1 MRYTSLGA
9 LALMAILMLAAAPA
23 RAFEFDSV
31 GSTNPDGSAR
41 YTDPDNLF
49 EPKANQAEETEAP
62 NGAAILH
69 GLQLNMSS
77 SGSVPSSSVNAGAMG
92 WTNPQPGRLTH

>member
-1 MRYTSLGA
+1 
-9 LALMAILMLAAAPA
+9 MLAAAPA

-41 YTDPDNLF
+41 FSDPDDLF
-49 EPKANQAEETEAP
+49 EPKANQTEETEP
-62 NGAAILH
+62 QNGAAILH

-77 SGSVPSSSVNAGAMG
+77 GGSVSSSVSAGAMG